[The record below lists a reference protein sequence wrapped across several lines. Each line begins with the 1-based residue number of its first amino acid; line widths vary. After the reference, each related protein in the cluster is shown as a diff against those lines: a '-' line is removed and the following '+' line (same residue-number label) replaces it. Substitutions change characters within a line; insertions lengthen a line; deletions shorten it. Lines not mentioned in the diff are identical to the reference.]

1 MGSGSSPR
9 PAGGQIVV
17 GPSFVGRTGL
27 DDANHVHVHVNVHVN
42 VHVRVSCARVVYST
56 ALLRVARVPCYRPAR
71 RASVN
76 LKAG

>member
-27 DDANHVHVHVNVHVN
+27 DDANHVHVHV
-42 VHVRVSCARVVYST
+42 HVRVSCARVVSLVCRAT
-56 ALLRVARVPCYRPAR
+56 VPAPTR
-71 RASVN
+71 RASRN
-76 LKAG
+76 RKAEP

>member
-27 DDANHVHVHVNVHVN
+27 DDANHVHVHVH